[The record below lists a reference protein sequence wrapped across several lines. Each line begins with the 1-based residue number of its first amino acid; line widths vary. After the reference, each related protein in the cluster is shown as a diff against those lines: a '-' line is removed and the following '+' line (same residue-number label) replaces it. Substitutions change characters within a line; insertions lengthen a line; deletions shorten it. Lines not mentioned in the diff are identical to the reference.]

1 MTKHYGRYGFPSDPI
16 ADCSIQL
23 IHVALEL
30 CEVTCNDVYNF
41 SWIIGIPYAISSMN
55 DLFDKKRQ
63 INILGKFPSDSNVRN
78 ITHNCEFS
86 NAVLRHAIRML
97 PGINEKTQ
105 SYIFT
110 SGPGSLPSV
119 LSRSIWYFMCFFL
132 LPRTPA
138 RLNHCMHSFARS
150 CWPGNIYRYII
161 STKILAWSTNS
172 IEVVLM
178 FSKKSLKL
186 FTGVTAVQG

>member
-1 MTKHYGRYGFPSDPI
+1 MTKHYGRYGFPSNPI
-16 ADCSIQL
+16 ADCSIRL

-30 CEVTCNDVYNF
+30 CEVTCNGVYNF
-41 SWIIGIPYAISSMN
+41 LWIIAIPCAISSMSA
-55 DLFDKKRQ
+55 LFDKKRQ
-63 INILGKFPSDSNVRN
+63 INILGKFPSDSNART

-105 SYIFT
+105 SHIFT

-119 LSRSIWYFMCFFL
+119 LFRSTWKCICFFL

-138 RLNHCMHSFARS
+138 RLNHCMHSFVCS
-150 CWPGNIYRYII
+150 CWPGNIYRYVIL
-161 STKILAWSTNS
+161 TKILAWSTNS
-172 IEVVLM
+172 IEVVFM
-178 FSKKSLKL
+178 FSKN
-186 FTGVTAVQG
+186 